1 MNLSDRWAAWRNALI
16 ANPNFQHWAARNPF
30 TRGIAEKKA
39 KASFDLV
46 AGFVYSQVLA
56 ASVETTLLET
66 VRTAPVRE
74 ADFAAKADLPPEAAQ
89 RLLRAAASLNL
100 VRRQSDGRYALG
112 EAGAALLGNSS
123 VFAMVRHHAAF
134 YRDMADPVGLLRAR
148 DRGTELARFW
158 HYDASAHPDDASAYS
173 SLMAQTQALIA
184 RNVLDAYDFGRH
196 RTIMDVGGGAGAFL
210 LEVAARHARPDLVLV
225 DLPAVA
231 AIAQARI
238 AGRPVATRMRIE
250 PRDML
255 RESLPNGADLIT
267 LIRVLHDHD
276 DRPVRLLL
284 SSIRRTLAPGG
295 TLLIGEPMAGVRGTE
310 AVADAYFGFYLWA
323 MGRGTARRPDEL
335 AGLLREAGFSRIRQ
349 RPTAQPMLVSV
360 LVAQ

>member
-1 MNLSDRWAAWRNALI
+1 
-16 ANPNFQHWAARNPF
+16 
-30 TRGIAEKKA
+30 
-39 KASFDLV
+39 
-46 AGFVYSQVLA
+46 
-56 ASVETTLLET
+56 
-66 VRTAPVRE
+66 
-74 ADFAAKADLPPEAAQ
+74 
-89 RLLRAAASLNL
+89 
-100 VRRQSDGRYALG
+100 
-112 EAGAALLGNSS
+112 
-123 VFAMVRHHAAF
+123 
-134 YRDMADPVGLLRAR
+134 
-148 DRGTELARFW
+148 
-158 HYDASAHPDDASAYS
+158 
-173 SLMAQTQALIA
+173 
-184 RNVLDAYDFGRH
+184 
-196 RTIMDVGGGAGAFL
+196 MDVGGGAGAFL